1 MKRLQLHKRRKWLRW
16 LNIALVVYLL
26 GGIAFY
32 LLQDRFL
39 FHPVTLKRSS
49 PYHFSASSREVNVA
63 VDEESNMNIV
73 QFLTRD
79 SLPRGVVLY
88 FHGNRKNISWYATYA
103 TGFTANG
110 YEVWMIDYPGFGKS
124 TGRIT
129 EQKLYDDALQLYI
142 MARSEF
148 PADSIIVYG
157 KSLGTGI
164 ASWLAAKRSCNQLI
178 LETPYYSMTSLVQHY
193 LPIYPVSTLLKY
205 KLPVYKY
212 LNLANAPVTVFHGTK
227 DKVIPYSNAHRLTE
241 VMHLKDRFIT
251 IENAGH
257 NNLNDYPQFHNVL
270 DSILSDIH
278 RVRRLPPAVGDTGIR
293 ASKWQ

>member
-1 MKRLQLHKRRKWLRW
+1 MNRLQPHKRRKWLRW
-16 LNIALVVYLL
+16 LNIVLVVYLL
-26 GGIAFY
+26 CGIAFY

-39 FHPVTLKRSS
+39 FHPVALKRSS
-49 PYHFSASSREVNVA
+49 PYHFSASSREINVA
-63 VDEESNMNIV
+63 VDKQSNMNIV

-88 FHGNRKNISWYATYA
+88 FHGNRKNIGWYAAYA
-103 TGFTANG
+103 PGFTSKG

-124 TGRIT
+124 TGRLT
-129 EQKLYDDALQLYI
+129 EQKLYDDALQLYV
-142 MARSEF
+142 MARSKF
-148 PADSIIVYG
+148 PANSITVYG

-212 LNLANAPVTVFHGTK
+212 ISLVNAPVTVFHGTD
-227 DKVIPYSNAHRLTE
+227 DKVIPYSNAHRLKE
-241 VMHLKDRFIT
+241 AMHTKDRFIA
-251 IENAGH
+251 IKNAGH
-257 NNLNDYPQFHNVL
+257 NNLKDYPRFQNTL
-270 DSILSDIH
+270 DSL
-278 RVRRLPPAVGDTGIR
+278 L
-293 ASKWQ
+293 K

>member
-1 MKRLQLHKRRKWLRW
+1 MNRLQLHKRRRWLRW
-16 LNIALVVYLL
+16 LNIVLVIYLL
-26 GGIAFY
+26 CGIAFY
-32 LLQDRFL
+32 VLQDRFL
-39 FHPVTLKRSS
+39 FHPVALDRNSL
-49 PYHFSASSREVNVA
+49 YHFSAANREINLA
-63 VDEESNMNIV
+63 VDKESNMNLV
-73 QFLTRD
+73 QFLATD
-79 SLPRGVVLY
+79 SLPKGVVLY

-103 TGFTANG
+103 TNFTANG

-142 MARSEF
+142 MARSKF
-148 PADSIIVYG
+148 PANSIIVYG

-164 ASWLAAKRSCNQLI
+164 ASWLAAKKSCNQLI

-193 LPIYPVSTLLKY
+193 MPIYPVNALLRY

-212 LNLANAPVTVFHGTK
+212 LNLVNAPVTVFHGTE

-241 VMHLKDRFIT
+241 AIHLKDRFIT

-270 DSILSDIH
+270 DSILSNMH
-278 RVRRLPPAVGDTGIR
+278 QVRRLPPPVGDTSSR
-293 ASKWQ
+293 VSKWQ